1 MQMSWL
7 YATPLRER
15 RTAVI
20 VPLFLSIMLIL
31 LSLVASSAARVSG
44 TSAAN
49 PILLSPAGTDGQELL
64 ILDPRSGTVLN
75 RIPNQNYG
83 IYQAFVSPRGDRA
96 LIEYVEEREGT
107 LSIRLELRTLPDW
120 SLLAQFPIDSTIPP
134 LARLATEVPAAAVNP
149 SLFTVAF
156 SSDGDLAAVAFF
168 TGQGWPT
175 LVVTTLDLAHQ
186 RWADWALTVPRSSY
200 AWLFPSETQLLV
212 VSRAMVPLL
221 SGDHASI
228 YSLDPVTGAVRAEQ
242 RIRLHRSLLPE
253 RGQDVPSTSP
263 GVIAV
268 HLDGPYLRILT
279 DDLTRFSVDVRTL
292 TLVQTD
298 PALYDELAALKTV
311 FTPRHTVAAVRPD
324 AIVLI
329 DNQRWQ
335 ITQQTKLPSD
345 IMSWELVGPDPSRPV
360 VYIAGEEDQC
370 LRTLD
375 LSTLA
380 LSQSIMCGLF
390 LRFDWRHFY
399 GWPDYA
405 PGVAQSA
412 SVPATTSWMENLA
425 SLATAVLAATFVLAA
440 LGKALAWRT
449 SVQQLG
455 NVVPQLS
462 RRAPLILAGLITA
475 EIGTAVLLLL
485 PVTSRFGLAS
495 ATGLLFVFLGV
506 SLFAVRRAPRQP
518 CPCFGSLGPA
528 LTGRAVIV
536 RNLFLLG
543 IAFLAWSH
551 PQAPILPQ
559 MLLGLLAVL
568 VALNVSRL
576 AAGVTV
582 IRTARRGTTFDHA
595 A

>member
-15 RTAVI
+15 RTTVI
-20 VPLFLSIMLIL
+20 IPLFLSIMLLL
-31 LSLVASSAARVSG
+31 LSLLASSAARVSG
-44 TSAAN
+44 TAAAN

-75 RIPNQNYG
+75 RIPNQNYE
-83 IYQAFVSPRGDRA
+83 IFEAFLSPRGDRA

-107 LSIRLELRTLPDW
+107 PSIRLELRTLPDW

-134 LARLATEVPAAAVNP
+134 LARLATEAPAAAVNP

-156 SSDGDLAAVAFF
+156 SSEGDLAAVAFF

-175 LVVTTLDLAHQ
+175 LVVTTLDLARQ
-186 RWADWALTVPRSSY
+186 QWADWALTVPRSSY
-200 AWLFPSETQLLV
+200 AWLFPLETQLLV
-212 VSRAMVPLL
+212 VSRAMVPYL
-221 SGDHASI
+221 SRDHASI
-228 YSLDPVTGAVRAEQ
+228 YSLDPVTGAVRAELG
-242 RIRLHRSLLPE
+242 IPLHRSLLPE

-279 DDLTRFSVDVRTL
+279 EDLARFSVDVRTL

-311 FTPRHTVAAVRPD
+311 FTLHHTVAAVRPD
-324 AIVLI
+324 EIVLI

-345 IMSWELVGPDPSRPV
+345 IIWWELVGPDPSRPV
-360 VYIAGEEDQC
+360 VYIANEEDRC

-375 LSTLA
+375 LSTLT
-380 LSQSIMCGLF
+380 LSQPIVCGLF
-390 LRFDWRHFY
+390 LRFEWRYFY

-405 PGVAQSA
+405 PGVDPSA
-412 SVPATTSWMENLA
+412 PVPATTSWMENLA

-440 LGKALAWRT
+440 LGKTLAWRT
-449 SVQQLG
+449 SSQQLG
-455 NVVPQLS
+455 TAVPQLS
-462 RRAPLILAGLITA
+462 RRANLSLAGLVAA
-475 EIGTAVLLLL
+475 ETGTAVLLLL
-485 PVTSRFGLAS
+485 PLTSRFGLAS
-495 ATGLLFVFLGV
+495 ATGLVFVFLGV
-506 SLFAVRRAPRQP
+506 TLVTLRRRPQQP
-518 CPCFGSLGPA
+518 CPCFGPLSPA
-528 LTGRAVIV
+528 TTSRAAIV

-543 IAFLAWSH
+543 LVVLAWSH
-551 PQAPILPQ
+551 PQAPTLPQ

-582 IRTARRGTTFDHA
+582 IRTARRSTTFDHA

>member
-1 MQMSWL
+1 MTASWL
-7 YATPLRER
+7 HQSLPQ
-15 RTAVI
+15 RTRSIALI
-20 VPLFLSIMLIL
+20 LSISIL
-31 LSLVASSAARVSG
+31 LSALLCVVATSTSRVAG
-44 TSAAN
+44 QPTTN
-49 PILLSPAGTDGQELL
+49 PILLTLAGTKGEELL
-64 ILDPRSGTVLN
+64 ILDPRSGTILN
-75 RIPNQNYG
+75 RIANPNDEVRQV
-83 IYQAFVSPRGDRA
+83 FVSPRGDRA

-107 LSIRLELRTLPDW
+107 PSIRLELRTLPDW

-168 TGQGWPT
+168 TGQDWPT

-279 DDLTRFSVDVRTL
+279 DDLTRFSVDVGTL

-311 FTPRHTVAAVRPD
+311 FTPHYTVAAVRPD
-324 AIVLI
+324 EIVLI

-345 IMSWELVGPDPSRPV
+345 VMSWELVGPDPSRPV

-380 LSQSIMCGLF
+380 LSQPLVCGLF
-390 LRFDWRHFY
+390 LPVDWRHFY

-405 PGVAQSA
+405 PGVVQSA
-412 SVPATTSWMENLA
+412 PVLATTSWMENLA
-425 SLATAVLAATFVLAA
+425 SLATAVLAATFALAA
-440 LGKALAWRT
+440 LGKTLAWRT

>member
-107 LSIRLELRTLPDW
+107 PSIRLELRTLPDW
-120 SLLAQFPIDSTIPP
+120 SLLAQFPVDYTIPP
-134 LARLATEVPAAAVNP
+134 LAPLAAEAPAGANP

-168 TGQGWPT
+168 TGQDWPT

-200 AWLFPSETQLLV
+200 AWLFPLETQLLV

-228 YSLDPVTGAVRAEQ
+228 YSLDPVTGAVRAELG
-242 RIRLHRSLLPE
+242 IRLHRSLLPQ

-268 HLDGPYLRILT
+268 HRDGQYLRILT
-279 DDLTRFSVDVRTL
+279 DDLTRFSFDIRTL
-292 TLVQTD
+292 ALVQTD
-298 PALYDELAALKTV
+298 PPLYDELAALKTV
-311 FTPRHTVAAVRPD
+311 FTPHYTVAAVRPD
-324 AIVLI
+324 EIVLI

-335 ITQQTKLPSD
+335 ITQQTKLSSD

-360 VYIAGEEDQC
+360 VYIASEEDQC

-380 LSQSIMCGLF
+380 LSQPLVCALF
-390 LRFDWRHFY
+390 LPVDWRHFY

-405 PGVAQSA
+405 PGVVQSA
-412 SVPATTSWMENLA
+412 PVPATTSWMKNLA

-440 LGKALAWRT
+440 LGKTVAWRT
-449 SVQQLG
+449 SSQQLG
-455 NVVPQLS
+455 TVVPQLS
-462 RRAPLILAGLITA
+462 RRAPLILAGLVAA
-475 EIGTAVLLLL
+475 ETGTAVLLLL
-485 PVTSRFGLAS
+485 PLTSRFGLAS

-551 PQAPILPQ
+551 PQAPTLPQ

-576 AAGVTV
+576 AAGVAV